1 MTFGL
6 LAEWM
11 NSRASNDFDVS
22 PNRVQFQQNV
32 QKLLVLTPFNCQWKV
47 SGNDVRRFLCSAC
60 SWVGSSHSPVAVRNK
75 ELWECVCGGL
85 WSLVKVC
92 VRACVS
98 TCSLRSWSPLQSE
111 LRETLKV
118 FHTGLR
124 LFMTV
129 WERQTQSK
137 VRSKNSS
144 RCVSAERCVLLR
156 PAAVLNGVNLQQLWG
171 EPLAE
176 RSHPRFSSLVC
187 FLEVCVV
194 LIKMML

>member
-6 LAEWM
+6 LAERM

-47 SGNDVRRFLCSAC
+47 SGNDVHRFLCSAC
-60 SWVGSSHSPVAVRNK
+60 SWVGSSHRPVAVRNK

-92 VRACVS
+92 VRACVWVPAV
-98 TCSLRSWSPLQSE
+98 C
-111 LRETLKV
+111 V
-118 FHTGLR
+118 HGLR
-124 LFMTV
+124 CRASWGKLWRFSTQD
-129 WERQTQSK
+129 WDYSWRSERDK
-137 VRSKNSS
+137 HRARSGLKTARAASQ
-144 RCVSAERCVLLR
+144 RSAASCC
-156 PAAVLNGVNLQQLWG
+156 VLNGVNLQQLWG

>member
-1 MTFGL
+1 MFTGFC
-6 LAEWM
+6 
-11 NSRASNDFDVS
+11 V
-22 PNRVQFQQNV
+22 
-32 QKLLVLTPFNCQWKV
+32 LLVPEWVPPTAQWLWGIR
-47 SGNDVRRFLCSAC
+47 SCGN
-60 SWVGSSHSPVAVRNK
+60 
-75 ELWECVCGGL
+75 
-85 WSLVKVC
+85 VC
-92 VRACVS
+92 VVIFSQSVRACVCVS

-124 LFMTV
+124 LFMMV

-156 PAAVLNGVNLQQLWG
+156 PAASCCVLNGVNLQQLWG